1 MQQDLLNHDITTFI
15 SGTKLGLTL
24 PDTEIKKLMMAV
36 ATHVSDGDAAAVG
49 KSGKMGAY
57 GFNLEALQ
65 AVGAVVPGAVEKTLE
80 NIKKRVGNPLDSLT
94 KKTWLRSSAADPLGK
109 LGLSGLTGKNLG
121 KNFALDALNKF
132 KIGVPTGI
140 PLSVANN
147 LNFAAMADPKIWVA
161 KAGSAAEIANKTIT
175 GSVGK
180 VDSLL
185 SSTTKQ
191 ITSSVTSITNKINNS
206 GNQATSLTASIQS
219 VDKLS
224 KSVQSSITST
234 VSSIS
239 SALSSAKLPSPSSIA
254 FTDVGNQIVQN
265 ATALNRAI
273 DVSFDEFRTTGTP
286 ETLSASATNVC
297 SLISDF
303 RDQTDDALTNVLGE
317 QTLNLGGGSSGF
329 LNDPIAQNN
338 AMLSLLDRNLKSL
351 FSSKVIDSDSPK
363 EIITGLLSVANG
375 QGIDTAIKFAR
386 GMVKTSSDGKTS
398 LDFFN
403 VGSLALSTLDDGLK
417 STSGIATPPKTTP
430 AQVAAAKPTIANQ
443 PTHEG
448 LYNTDPRI
456 GFKDPNNV
464 YPKKDYL
471 KTGAG
476 DVNPLAVGDNSGTKT
491 LPKEETIH
499 GQHDAERTQSKTIA
513 GRTGETVSQPK
524 SAAASK
530 YPHNHTY
537 QSESGHTLE
546 FDDTPHAE
554 RVSLNHRSGTFQ
566 EMRPDGSQVNKIVGD
581 GYTVIDRNG
590 VITIEGKA
598 NVHVGGSC
606 NIYVANNCNLT
617 VGGNTSIDTH
627 GNVDW
632 SIGGNFSLAVKGT
645 FASRVDGEYSLDVT
659 GDINSSTSGGYRM
672 GSANSIDLLSAD
684 GIKVDAT
691 GNIDIKSSAAINA
704 EGSGNINL
712 KAAKVISS
720 KIETAEL
727 NTPLVKTSTLNAGT
741 TNLKGTHNLPD
752 DTQNIRGTTSVS
764 VTSPASAAD
773 GTPPEITVVSDPV
786 SPMTPSE
793 PQFVGGGGPT
803 ADELKGMD
811 YDGEDGI
818 EDRNKAGI
826 EDTPTPGEEDSADVT
841 SSKVPAGACNV
852 TKKGTK
858 LPDINISNGIN
869 YGMKISDYFTLKDV
883 MVKGKLRDYGGFSKA
898 DMIANMRCLAVN
910 CLDVIKKQYPDM
922 YFTSGFRDYI
932 PEGGSKTSQHML
944 GQAVDMKFSGHSKP
958 QYFEIVQWIA
968 KNVPYDQLLLE
979 YLPSGGHWIH
989 ISFKSSGNRYE
1000 HFTMYNHKRVSSPG
1014 TFKKF

>member
-1 MQQDLLNHDITTFI
+1 
-15 SGTKLGLTL
+15 
-24 PDTEIKKLMMAV
+24 
-36 ATHVSDGDAAAVG
+36 
-49 KSGKMGAY
+49 
-57 GFNLEALQ
+57 
-65 AVGAVVPGAVEKTLE
+65 
-80 NIKKRVGNPLDSLT
+80 
-94 KKTWLRSSAADPLGK
+94 
-109 LGLSGLTGKNLG
+109 
-121 KNFALDALNKF
+121 
-132 KIGVPTGI
+132 
-140 PLSVANN
+140 
-147 LNFAAMADPKIWVA
+147 MADPKIWVA
-161 KAGSAAEIANKTIT
+161 KAGSAAEIANKTIA
-175 GSVGK
+175 GAVGK
-180 VDSLL
+180 AESLL
-185 SSTTKQ
+185 SKSTTQ
-191 ITSSVTSITNKINNS
+191 INSSVNSINNKINNS
-206 GNQATSLTASIQS
+206 GDQTTTLTASLQS

-224 KSVQSSITST
+224 KSIQSSVTST
-234 VSSIS
+234 VTDIS
-239 SALSSAKLPSPSSIA
+239 SALSGARLPAPSSVA
-254 FTDVGNQIVQN
+254 FKSVGSQITQS

-273 DVSFDEFRTTGTP
+273 DVSFDEFRVTGTP
-286 ETLSASATNVC
+286 ETLQNSATTVLG
-297 SLISDF
+297 LITDF
-303 RDQTDDALTNVLGE
+303 RDETDDLLTNVLGE
-317 QTLNLGGGSSGF
+317 QSLNLGGGSSGF

-338 AMLSLLDRNLKSL
+338 AMMSLLDRNIKSL
-351 FSSKVIDSDSPK
+351 FSSKVIDSNSPK
-363 EIITGLLSVANG
+363 EVITGLLSVANG

-403 VGSLALSTLDDGLK
+403 VGSLALSALDDGLK
-417 STSGIATPPKTTP
+417 STSGVAKTPKATP

-443 PTHEG
+443 PTNEG
-448 LYNTDPRI
+448 LVNTDPRV

-471 KTGAG
+471 QAGAG
-476 DVNPLAVGDNSGTKT
+476 DVNSLAVGTNSGAKT

-499 GQHDAERTQSKTIA
+499 GQHDAERTRSKTIA
-513 GRTGETVSQPK
+513 GRTGETVSQPP

-566 EMRPDGSQVNKIVGD
+566 EMRPDGSQVSKIVGD

-590 VITIEGKA
+590 TITIEGKA

-617 VGGNTSIDTH
+617 VGGNTAIDTH

-645 FASRVDGEYSLDVT
+645 FATRVDGDYSMDVS
-659 GDINSSTSGGYRM
+659 GDIDSATSGAWRL
-672 GSANSIDLLSAD
+672 GSATSIDLLSQA
-684 GIKVDAT
+684 GIKIDAT
-691 GNIDIKSSAAINA
+691 SNIDVKSSAAVNV

-712 KAAKVISS
+712 KAALVASS
-720 KIETAEL
+720 PIDTAKIDVTTA
-727 NTPLVKTSTLNAGT
+727 NVTTLNAGT
-741 TNLKGTHNLPD
+741 TNLKGTHQSPD
-752 DTQNIRGTTSVS
+752 DTVNIRGTTTAS
-764 VTSPASAAD
+764 VTTPASAAD
-773 GTPPEITVVSDPV
+773 GTPPEITVVADPV
-786 SPMTPSE
+786 SPLTPSE
-793 PQFVGGGGPT
+793 PEFTGSSGPS

-818 EDRNKAGI
+818 EDRNAAGI
-826 EDTPTPGEEDSADVT
+826 EDTPTPGEEDSASVT
-841 SSKVPAGACNV
+841 GNKVPAGACNV
-852 TKKGTK
+852 TKSGTK

-869 YGMKISDYFTLKDV
+869 YSMKISDKFTLKDV
-883 MVKGKLRDYGGFSKA
+883 MVKGKLRDYGGFSKS

-944 GQAVDMKFSGHSKP
+944 GQAVDMKFSGHSKA

-989 ISFKSSGNRYE
+989 VSFKSSGNRYE